1 MAVGS
6 GVAISGL
13 VHEALCKTGLASL
26 RELTVEESD
35 EVVVVS
41 GSVPSY
47 YCKQVAQETALAA
60 AQGRRIVFR
69 ICVNPPSTMQT
80 PNEP

>member
-6 GVAISGL
+6 GVATTGS

-26 RELTVEESD
+26 RELSVEESPD
-35 EVVVVS
+35 TVLIS

-60 AQGRRIVFR
+60 AQGRRVIIR
-69 ICVNPPSTMQT
+69 ISVSHAS
-80 PNEP
+80 ELG

>member
-1 MAVGS
+1 MVLPGAVG
-6 GVAISGL
+6 VVGL
-13 VHEALCKTGLASL
+13 VQEALYKTGLASL
-26 RELTVEESD
+26 RSLCVEESE

-47 YCKQVAQETALAA
+47 YCKQVAQETVLAA
-60 AQGRRIVFR
+60 AGGRRVVIR
-69 ICVNPPSTMQT
+69 ISVHPPSSAPL